1 MRRIEVDGSGAEG
14 GLKGHVGYVLSK
26 IVWSCEL
33 ISKGLSFCMASSNKL
48 LIKVENHGILT
59 NFIMDVAIL
68 ARRRSKLIFR
78 PLGNE
83 MGD

>member
-33 ISKGLSFCMASSNKL
+33 MASSNKL